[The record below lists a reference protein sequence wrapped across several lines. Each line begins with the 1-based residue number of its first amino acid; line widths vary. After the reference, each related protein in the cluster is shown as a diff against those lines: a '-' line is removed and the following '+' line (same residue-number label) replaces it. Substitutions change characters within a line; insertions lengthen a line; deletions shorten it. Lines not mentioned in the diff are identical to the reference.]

1 MKEIINIEK
10 DDIIIGPSERKIAM
24 NIAMVF
30 FRVKPS
36 SKTAELDTGRKF
48 RFDNKIY
55 QIMNREK
62 MHDEN
67 DYLNINCWILPLE
80 SETTPPPR
88 NTLQLAE
95 LDY

>member
-1 MKEIINIEK
+1 MQKIVNIET

-24 NIAMVF
+24 NITMVF

-36 SKTAELDTGRKF
+36 SKTAELDTGKKF
-48 RFDNKIY
+48 RFNNQTY

-80 SETTPPPR
+80 NEITPPPR
-88 NTLQLAE
+88 KKKKLAE
-95 LDY
+95 LEC